1 MDCHVRGKGPHVGE
15 ASSALS
21 TRKGPLPAVMVQVAL
36 QTPLLKEAFATLW
49 TLERLLSAVRV

>member
-1 MDCHVRGKGPHVGE
+1 MRGKGPHVGE